1 MSKRGTKRYMVR
13 FTEEEWEIIS
23 QNAEIEHMSVNSYI
37 INRAIQESNSLVLT
51 AEQQKQIFDA
61 FREEN
66 FNPLILNSD
75 RQNKMKRQLNLIAY
89 YIGQRC
95 KKEGMTED
103 QLKEILD
110 R

>member
-1 MSKRGTKRYMVR
+1 MTTQRSKRINVR
-13 FTEEEWEIIS
+13 FTEEEWEIVT

-89 YIGQRC
+89 YIAKRC
-95 KKEGMTED
+95 KKEGMT
-103 QLKEILD
+103 KEEFDAILD
-110 R
+110 G

>member
-1 MSKRGTKRYMVR
+1 MSKRGTKRLMVR
-13 FTEEEWEIIS
+13 FTEEEWQTIS

-37 INRAIQESNSLVLT
+37 INRALQESNSLVLT

-66 FNPLILNSD
+66 FNPLTFDSD
-75 RQNKMKRQLNLIAY
+75 RQERIKRQLNLIAY
-89 YIGQRC
+89 YIAERC

-103 QLKEILD
+103 QLEEIID
-110 R
+110 S